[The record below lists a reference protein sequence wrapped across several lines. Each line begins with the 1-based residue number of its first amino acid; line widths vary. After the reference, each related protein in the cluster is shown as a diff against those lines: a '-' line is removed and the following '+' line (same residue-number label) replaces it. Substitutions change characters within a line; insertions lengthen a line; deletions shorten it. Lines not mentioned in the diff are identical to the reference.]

1 MTSLSTGSYR
11 PSSDAH
17 PDLARRFTAS
27 TRFEV
32 KFRDFARLGS
42 FATTLSTTPLVSIT
56 KIEWRLTTATEA
68 SLGTQSRQQA
78 LQDAIAKATD
88 FADALGKST
97 IIVEEVNGGYT
108 NSTVSSVTAFTGPR
122 QRYRAKAMIMV
133 SGEGAGGGE
142 GAEELSFEPQSVTLH
157 SNVNVKFVAE

>member
-11 PSSDAH
+11 PSSNAH

-42 FATTLSTTPLVSIT
+42 FATTLSATPFVSIA
-56 KIEWRLTTATEA
+56 KVEWRLTAATEA
-68 SLGTQSRQQA
+68 SLGTQSRQLA

-88 FADALGKST
+88 FADVLGKST
-97 IIVEEVNGGYT
+97 VMAEEVNGGYT
-108 NSTVSSVTAFTGPR
+108 NSTVSSTQAFMGAR
-122 QRYRAKAMIMV
+122 QRPHVKAMMMA
-133 SGEGAGGGE
+133 SGGGVDGE
-142 GAEELSFEPQSVTLH
+142 EDAELSFEPQSVTLT